1 MHRHVRIE
9 LDSLPGVERWLNR
22 QRQVLDLGLIVS
34 QTSLTRL
41 SVTDDHRWCFIA
53 PESPPALPLALQE
66 LCLEGQESA
75 IDPPNYQI
83 LLNYLDL
90 QALKVLGIKGTWLVA
105 AVLEDLRGEVPN
117 LEVIRLDG
125 GQYPLRYLSNDMIKN
140 EYDSISRFF
149 DRTRLC
155 NISIHNIT
163 QDVLNLDFVS
173 ASGPALR
180 RLAIHV
186 TDDYWNFLP
195 DRSIPSSGVRALSAT
210 QDHLGELN
218 SMCPNIER
226 LGLDVSGL
234 TVAEARHGPLDSLL
248 RFRRLRHLHLFFHPP
263 EGTRES
269 PCKLTLLSG
278 LDLVQL
284 FLHLHDHNPVVKLET
299 LLYRHTRSEEEC
311 MVWHTGQRRLLLSY
325 RYDVLKRPDPAM
337 EVREIYEGTRLV
349 RTWKQLMEKGM
360 IFDEKTFPG

>member
-1 MHRHVRIE
+1 M
-9 LDSLPGVERWLNR
+9 S
-22 QRQVLDLGLIVS
+22 
-34 QTSLTRL
+34 
-41 SVTDDHRWCFIA
+41 
-53 PESPPALPLALQE
+53 
-66 LCLEGQESA
+66 GQ
-75 IDPPNYQI
+75 
-83 LLNYLDL
+83 
-90 QALKVLGIKGTWLVA
+90 
-105 AVLEDLRGEVPN
+105 
-117 LEVIRLDG
+117 
-125 GQYPLRYLSNDMIKN
+125 
-140 EYDSISRFF
+140 
-149 DRTRLC
+149 
-155 NISIHNIT
+155 
-163 QDVLNLDFVS
+163 
-173 ASGPALR
+173 
-180 RLAIHV
+180 
-186 TDDYWNFLP
+186 
-195 DRSIPSSGVRALSAT
+195 
-210 QDHLGELN
+210 
-218 SMCPNIER
+218 
-226 LGLDVSGL
+226 
-234 TVAEARHGPLDSLL
+234 RHGPLDSLL